1 MAFFNYKLTDYT
13 LDTMVVPTASLQKT
27 RRRLWSY
34 SLQVKSTEHTP
45 KTRLIFTTI
54 YLISV
59 RFISEPRPIGS
70 SVGHDGRFSRVPL
83 PVVSADCPCEQ
94 FWHGQ
99 GCQLFDVVHPALPLL
114 TTALPTLQGAQWFW
128 RGCRVVW
135 HAQTMQASVSW
146 QLPEEVPV
154 DPQGR

>member
-83 PVVSADCPCEQ
+83 PVVSADCLCEQ

-99 GCQLFDVVHPALPLL
+99 GCPLFGVVHPAFPLL
-114 TTALPTLQGAQWFW
+114 VHSTFYLSP
-128 RGCRVVW
+128 VVLKRK
-135 HAQTMQASVSW
+135 QRLLNGFYFIFSSSR
-146 QLPEEVPV
+146 ES
-154 DPQGR
+154 